1 MQFDNIKTNENESV
15 AFMFVFWVP
24 KFNTIPF
31 RIFSDSGLTEK
42 VMMATIVDRVEIG
55 FAEVTSIDVWTKCH
69 NDETTMC
76 SRGGQTNVATMATR
90 GSINV
95 PVLGPDHVPLN

>member
-1 MQFDNIKTNENESV
+1 M
-15 AFMFVFWVP
+15 P

-31 RIFSDSGLTEK
+31 RIIPDSEVTEK
-42 VMMATIVDRVEIG
+42 VMMATIRIVDRDEIG
-55 FAEVTSIDVWTKCH
+55 FAEVTSIDVSTKCH

-76 SRGGQTNVATMATR
+76 SHGAQTNVATMATR

-95 PVLGPDHVPLN
+95 PALGPDHVPLN